1 MSPSPAASG
10 TVAEALASAT
20 DALVAA
26 GVGEPR
32 LDAELML
39 AEATGLSRTTL
50 AARPETG
57 VDPAAARR
65 FGVMMRR
72 RIAREPLAYVL
83 GRRGFRR
90 IELEVDSRVL
100 VPRPESEILVELA
113 PEIQPKTVLDMGT
126 GSGAIAL
133 AIADEMEDVEVVATD
148 VSGEALDVARAN
160 AERLGL
166 ADRVRFVHA
175 SLPEEGAAFD
185 LLVGN
190 LPYVTEGEITLVQ
203 PEVAKWEPRV
213 AVVSGPFGIDAIQ
226 GLVDALVA
234 GAVRADV
241 VGLETGAGQGEMVA
255 DLMREA
261 GYTRTEVRPD
271 LAGLDRCVVAR
282 RDS

>member
-1 MSPSPAASG
+1 
-10 TVAEALASAT
+10 
-20 DALVAA
+20 
-26 GVGEPR
+26 
-32 LDAELML
+32 
-39 AEATGLSRTTL
+39 
-50 AARPETG
+50 
-57 VDPAAARR
+57 
-65 FGVMMRR
+65 
-72 RIAREPLAYVL
+72 VL

-113 PEIQPKTVLDMGT
+113 HEIQPKTVLDMGT

-226 GLVDALVA
+226 A

>member
-1 MSPSPAASG
+1 MSASTSAG
-10 TVAEALASAT
+10 SVAEALASAT

-57 VDPAAARR
+57 VEPAAARR
-65 FGVMMRR
+65 FGGMMRR

-90 IELEVDSRVL
+90 IELEVDARVL
-100 VPRPESEILVELA
+100 VPRPESEMLVELA
-113 PEIQPKTVLDMGT
+113 HELQPRTVLDVGT

-133 AIADEMEDVEVVATD
+133 AIAEEMEGVEVVATD
-148 VSGEALDVARAN
+148 VSADALDVARAN
-160 AERLGL
+160 AARLGL
-166 ADRVRFVHA
+166 THRVRFVA
-175 SLPEEGAAFD
+175 GSLPEEGAAFD
-185 LLVGN
+185 LLVAN
-190 LPYVTEGEITLVQ
+190 LPYVTEGEIRLVQ
-203 PEVAKWEPRV
+203 PEVAQWEPRV
-213 AVVSGPFGIDAIQ
+213 AVVSGPYGIDAIQ
-226 GLVDALVA
+226 GLVDALAA
-234 GAVRADV
+234 GSVRAEA

-255 DLMREA
+255 DLLRGA
-261 GYTRTEVRPD
+261 GYPRVEVRPD

-282 RDS
+282 RIP